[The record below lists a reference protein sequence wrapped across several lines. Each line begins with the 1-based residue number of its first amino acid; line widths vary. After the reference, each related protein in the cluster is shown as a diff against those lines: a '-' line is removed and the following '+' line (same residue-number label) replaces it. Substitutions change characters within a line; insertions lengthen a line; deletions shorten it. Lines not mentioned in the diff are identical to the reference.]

1 MEIQVRKIKCTK
13 SIVNQMEC
21 TVKTANLTGCEVLG
35 YIRNIDKNT
44 PKLILIKTASGK
56 YCTVPPDFKAHTHA
70 TDPLLA
76 VRVVRVGY
84 ITTVRFD
91 SAESLAHWE
100 ELYMNVLKSATEQI
114 YV

>member
-21 TVKTANLTGCEVLG
+21 TVKTANLTACEVLG

-44 PKLILIKTASGK
+44 PKLILIKTASGE
-56 YCTVPPDFKAHTHA
+56 YCTVPPDFKAHT

-76 VRVVRVGY
+76 VRVGY

-91 SAESLAHWE
+91 SAESRAHWE